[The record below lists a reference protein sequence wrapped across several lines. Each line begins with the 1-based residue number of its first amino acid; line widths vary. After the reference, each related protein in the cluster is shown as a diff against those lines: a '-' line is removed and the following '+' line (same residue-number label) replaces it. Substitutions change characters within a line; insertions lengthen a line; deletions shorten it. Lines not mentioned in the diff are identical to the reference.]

1 MTYQEM
7 KVTIP
12 GKYFQSFGRKVLI
25 SQIKFQTLQA
35 IFEIDQEVQRKLDV
49 KRKFEIRDFI
59 IQTLEENDF
68 YFSPF
73 IFSSRGNIVETDGG
87 GELSD
92 GCKVY
97 ILDGQHRTAGLIAA
111 ITHLQGLQET
121 AELMD
126 NQMELRKVQAQ
137 IKKLKGYPISVQI
150 YLDLDKQEEQQLF
163 SDLNTKRKEPHLGLV
178 MQYDQRDHYADIT
191 RQIASRL
198 ASKMEIE
205 DKLSRISMSNSAL
218 TSLTIMRRCL
228 LALFD
233 GNLTVSTKRVKLGG
247 LTNEEAVTIGTAF
260 FETWLTIF
268 PRNPANRKKFTSGYS
283 GIQIALGL
291 TAFLLHKHHKLT
303 YEEALQQMEKLQIY
317 CTWKHDDPHY
327 PHIYDQQKKRINNH
341 SRTTSMQKTAIAFCD
356 SLEKER
362 TW

>member
-12 GKYFQSFGRKVLI
+12 GKCLQYFGKKILI
-25 SQIKFQTLQA
+25 SQIRFSTLQA

-59 IQTLEENDF
+59 IQSLEENDF

-73 IFSSRGNIVETDGG
+73 IFSSRGKIVETDGS
-87 GELSD
+87 GELPD

-97 ILDGQHRTAGLIAA
+97 ILDGQHRMSGMIAA
-111 ITHLQGLQET
+111 VTYLQGLQET

-126 NQMELRKVQAQ
+126 NQMELKKIQAQ
-137 IKKLKGYPISVQI
+137 IYKLKTYPISVQI
-150 YLDLDKQEEQQLF
+150 YLDLDKQEEQLF

-228 LALFD
+228 LALFE
-233 GNLTVSTKRVKLGG
+233 GNLTVSTKRDKLGG
-247 LTNEEAVTIGTAF
+247 FTNEDAVTIGTAF
-260 FETWLTIF
+260 FETWLTVF

-291 TAFLLHKHHKLT
+291 TAFLLHKHHKLS
-303 YEEALQQMEKLQIY
+303 YEEALKQMEKLKTY
-317 CTWKHDDPHY
+317 CTWKHDDSHY
-327 PHIYDQQKKRINNH
+327 THIYDQQKKRINNH
-341 SRTTSMQKTAIAFCD
+341 SRTTSMQKTALAFSD
-356 SLEKER
+356 SLETER